1 MHTEMLAVTR
11 YLGFT
16 KPENSKGQNRK
27 SIPKS
32 RGVFWQS
39 QSTSKPTSLQNMW
52 RFIASSPAALSMQ
65 QSEGL
70 LRITKGMINAS
81 LREKCGVPSIGGGE
95 LPQTVGFSCLPLVPC
110 FSTFCSCPFSLGSCS
125 EVVALVGRWHWE
137 ELCNLHQSPTLTS
150 SWFVLV
156 QHCRLCKPGQ
166 VPWLFPAV
174 SWRKI
179 FAVVIG
185 WYNCFVIN
193 SSR

>member
-95 LPQTVGFSCLPLVPC
+95 LPRTVGFSCLPLVPC
-110 FSTFCSCPFSLGSCS
+110 FSKFCSCPSSLGSCS
-125 EVVALVGRWHWE
+125 EVVALVGRWHSGRNFAICISLQLWQAVG
-137 ELCNLHQSPTLTS
+137 LCWCSI
-150 SWFVLV
+150 
-156 QHCRLCKPGQ
+156 
-166 VPWLFPAV
+166 A
-174 SWRKI
+174 I
-179 FAVVIG
+179 FASQG
-185 WYNCFVIN
+185 KSLDCFLLFQEERFLLLLLGDTIVLL
-193 SSR
+193 